1 MNRLKI
7 EKSPYLLQHSENPVD
22 WHPWSE
28 EAFKIAETQDKPIF
42 LSIGYATC
50 HWCHVM
56 EHESF
61 EDTEVAELM
70 NRTFV
75 NIKVD
80 REERPDIDNTY
91 MTVCQMITGQG
102 GWPLT
107 IIMTP
112 DKKPFYA
119 ATYIPKTSRFQ
130 QVGMTDLVP
139 AIANAWSNERAKIL
153 EAVSRIE
160 QGFSRS
166 LELGKGDSPLPDDI
180 IDQTFQ
186 ELSNR
191 FDPLHGGFGSSPKF
205 PSAHNLLFLLNH
217 YRSTGNREALHM
229 ASHTLTKMRLGGIWD
244 HIGYGFHRYS
254 TDNKWLLPHF
264 EKMLYDQAMLMT
276 AYAEAWK
283 ETRNPLFKKTV
294 SEIAEYIDQHL
305 TSPEG
310 LFYSAQDA
318 DSEGEEGKFY
328 IWTQGEIQ
336 QILTEKES
344 ALFLDLFRFQEDGN
358 FMDEVSKKKTGRNI
372 PHLEQTYEKM
382 ASRLEM
388 DTESLLDQLES
399 IRNKIF
405 KVRSKRVHPILDDK
419 VLTDWNGLMIAAMA
433 KAGTLIDND
442 ALIKKSQRA
451 WSKLASACMTDDY
464 KLLHRYKDQEAA
476 IDGMADD
483 YSFVILG
490 LLELYN
496 ATFQPDYLITAI
508 NLQNSF
514 DKIFKDEEFGGYYFT
529 SKNAEVIMGR
539 QKEIYD
545 GAIPSSNS
553 VSAMNGYR
561 LSAITSDPKFSIQS
575 DQIFRAFCDPIADAP
590 SGYTY
595 AMSALLAGSGSTTQ
609 IIITSQEWNQ
619 KLEMMVKEIRA
630 RATTDATII
639 VITEEWR
646 NQLSERIPFIN
657 NYPIGDSPT
666 FYICR
671 NYQCKRPVYRLT
683 EAIDLLDTISKE

>member
-1 MNRLKI
+1 MNRLKK
-7 EKSPYLLQHSENPVD
+7 EKSPYLLQHSGNPVD
-22 WHPWSE
+22 WYPWSE
-28 EAFKIAETQDKPIF
+28 EAFEIAKSQDKPIF

-61 EDTEVAELM
+61 EDPEVAELM
-70 NRTFV
+70 NSSFV

-112 DKKPFYA
+112 EKKPFYA

-139 AIANAWSNERAKIL
+139 AISNAWSNERSKIL

-166 LELGKGDSPLPDDI
+166 LELGKGDSTLPEDI
-180 IDQTFQ
+180 TEQTFQ

-205 PSAHNLLFLLNH
+205 PSAHNLLFLMNH
-217 YRSTGNREALHM
+217 YRSTGNREALQM

-294 SEIAEYIDQHL
+294 SEIAEYIEQHL

-328 IWTQGEIQ
+328 IWTSDEIQ

-372 PHLEQTYEKM
+372 SHLEQTYEKM

-388 DTESLLDQLES
+388 DIESLLDQLDS
-399 IRNKIF
+399 SRNKIF

-442 ALIKKSQRA
+442 ALIKKAQRA
-451 WSKLASACMTDDY
+451 WSQLASACMTDDY

-496 ATFQPDYLITAI
+496 ATFQPNYLITAI
-508 NLQNSF
+508 ELQNSF
-514 DKIFKDEEFGGYYFT
+514 DKIFKDEKFGGYYFT
-529 SKNAEVIMGR
+529 SKNSEVIMGR

-553 VSAMNGYR
+553 VTAMNGYR

-619 KLEMMVKEIRA
+619 KLEMMVKEIRVKA
-630 RATTDATII
+630 STDTTII

-646 NQLSERIPFIN
+646 IQLSEWIPFIN